1 MCIVREGSRAL
12 DTFKVF
18 MATGS
23 MNATLKVRELTR
35 WPTPPHLLTTSM
47 PMVPHPVGVVITI
60 VTL

>member
-1 MCIVREGSRAL
+1 M